1 MNDSEVKRDL
11 ERLKRDC
18 EEAERFVNHEWRKG
32 VLDLLKYVE
41 NASPEGRRSEEFN
54 RLIWSRK
61 NPIASMPQGELSNN
75 ELNQVVGSDE
85 LLSWL
90 ANMEPLPDNPE
101 RRAEALD
108 SRLSEAVDLVKHLT
122 GGGKR
127 RPAAVT
133 RLLAALF
140 PRDFTSLIASRLL
153 DEFISYFNEKYPTL
167 GIDPDVSDAEKHRQI
182 LKRLDDAWGTVPE
195 GDLEERV
202 HRMILPHQLHELWS
216 EEPRPKLQPADDS
229 GDETTPQNII
239 LYGPPGTGK
248 TYSTAQ
254 RALELILGK
263 KIKDPESSEINSR
276 FLEYQGKGQ
285 IEFVTFHQSYGYEEF
300 VEGLRPIPDE
310 DEGDDVRYELHN
322 GIFKRIALRAAAEG
336 LPKPMEGPD
345 FDDLW
350 DRLVADIREE
360 DERIVYSKSENSYV
374 FRLSNLSNPRSIKI
388 CRCEVDEEDNIAVTN
403 KEQTASKEKSK
414 VLWDQRNTFK
424 KQPENLTQQKA
435 NQIFGVGIHYTA
447 LWIVYKHL
455 FDLSSDSDAP
465 REDLLIDDTVRRVQ
479 QALDQS
485 AADSASFSFSTEAP
499 QYVLIIDEIN
509 RGNVS
514 KILGELITLLEP
526 DKRLGAENE
535 LKLPLSYSPE
545 KRFGVP
551 PNLHILG
558 TMNTADRSIALM
570 DVALRRR
577 FTFEEL
583 MPDEKVIRDEL
594 DDGSLC
600 KLVVDLFD
608 TLNKRIRFLY
618 DRDHQLGH
626 AYFLG
631 VKDLESLRLV
641 FINRVIPLLQE
652 YFYGDWHKIC
662 TVLGCPYDEDGEPRR
677 ANKYPIVEAS
687 KFSEQDTLGFDHDE
701 YEDRVDFSIS
711 SAFQNREMSEEHLA
725 RTFFGVLSA
734 KQQERWRD
742 ALEEL
747 IGSDTAADTE
757 EGEENGS

>member
-1 MNDSEVKRDL
+1 MCDMSDI
-11 ERLKRDC
+11 ERLRRACDMEDIVNLLQYVKESIR
-18 EEAERFVNHEWRKG
+18 EERESEEFHRRIWDARTISGVGIGENINIGQAIGHTELRSWLAEESLRELPNDRYERADTLEEIR
-32 VLDLLKYVE
+32 LDLLERVTSIIVDEE
-41 NASPEGRRSEEFN
+41 NN
-54 RLIWSRK
+54 
-61 NPIASMPQGELSNN
+61 
-75 ELNQVVGSDE
+75 
-85 LLSWL
+85 
-90 ANMEPLPDNPE
+90 
-101 RRAEALD
+101 
-108 SRLSEAVDLVKHLT
+108 
-122 GGGKR
+122 R
-127 RPAAVT
+127 RPLAKIT

-140 PRDFTSLIASRLL
+140 PEDFTTLFGGKL
-153 DEFISYFNEKYPTL
+153 DEFIRRFNESFPTISIEPQ
-167 GIDPDVSDAEKHRQI
+167 GGSIPSKHRQI
-182 LKRLDDAWGTVPE
+182 LDKLDEALERVPDD
-195 GDLEERV
+195 DLEALT
-202 HRMILPHQLHELWS
+202 HRMTLPIRLLK
-216 EEPRPKLQPADDS
+216 PGKLPPKPKATDDS
-229 GDETTPQNII
+229 DKEISPLTEETSEVEVQNII

-248 TYSTAQ
+248 TYSTTQ
-254 RALELILGK
+254 RALELLGEGNIDGRESK
-263 KIKDPESSEINSR
+263 ELKDLFR
-276 FLEYQGKGQ
+276 KYQEKGQ

-300 VEGLRPIPDE
+300 VEGLRPVLDE

-322 GIFKRIALRAAAEG
+322 GVFKRIALRAAAEG
-336 LPKPMEGPD
+336 LPKPTEGPD

-360 DERIVYSKSENSYV
+360 DERIVYSKSENSYI

-414 VLWDQRNTFK
+414 VLWDQRNTFRE
-424 KQPENLTQQKA
+424 QPENLTQEKA
-435 NQIFGVGIHYTA
+435 NQIFGVSIHYTA

-455 FDLSSDSDAP
+455 FDLNSDSAAP
-465 REDLLIDDTVRRVQ
+465 REDLLIDDTVRWVQ

-485 AADSASFSFSTEAP
+485 AADSASFSFSTKTP

-535 LKLPLSYSPE
+535 LRLPLSYSPE
-545 KRFGVP
+545 KRFGIP

-583 MPDEKVIRDEL
+583 MPDAAVIRENL
-594 DDGSLC
+594 G
-600 KLVVDLFD
+600 KGPRVDLFVD
-608 TLNKRIRFLY
+608 LFETLNKRIRFLY

-631 VKDLESLRLV
+631 VKDWKSLRLV

-652 YFYGDWHKIC
+652 YFYGDWYKIC
-662 TVLGCPYDEDGEPRR
+662 TVLGCPYDEDGKPSR

-687 KFSEQDTLGFDHDE
+687 KFPEKDTLGFDHDE

-711 SAFQNREMSEEHLA
+711 SAFQNKEMSEEHLA